1 MERFDLIPIL
11 KMAVKNIFILLLV
24 GFVFAGS
31 VFAYCKFFATPK
43 YSSTGSLL
51 VTNGAI
57 LTDFSTGERSTL
69 NNTDIVASMN
79 LVETVADIL
88 NTNGIYK
95 KLAENLDYEY
105 TYKDLMGRVSIS
117 RKSSESLFIKISFS
131 ASDADESIRLVN
143 EFLALAPEYINEYVP
158 NSEVAM
164 SKADSSTKVFP
175 QTFSFMVISAVAGM
189 GITLLIL
196 ILIYSS
202 NTVIKGEDDFAERF
216 DIEILGNIPDFER
229 SKASKYNSY
238 NYAYHYYGRGGY

>member
-1 MERFDLIPIL
+1 MERFDIIPIL

-24 GFVFAGS
+24 GVVFAGS

-43 YSSTGSLL
+43 YSSDGSLL

-57 LTDFSTGERSTL
+57 LTDLSTGERSTL
-69 NNTDIVASMN
+69 NNTDIVASIN

-95 KLAENLDYEY
+95 KLAENLDYQY
-105 TYKDLMGRVSIS
+105 TYKDLMNRVTIA
-117 RKSSESLFIKISFS
+117 RKSAESLFIKISFS
-131 ASDADESIRLVN
+131 ASDADESIHLVN
-143 EFLALAPEYINEYVP
+143 EFLELAPEYINEYVP
-158 NSEVAM
+158 NSEVAI
-164 SKADSSTKVFP
+164 SKADSSTKIFP

>member
-11 KMAVKNIFILLLV
+11 KMAVKNIFILLIV
-24 GFVFAGS
+24 GVVFAGS
-31 VFAYCKFFATPK
+31 VFAYCQYFATPK

-57 LTDFSTGERSTL
+57 LTDLSTGERSTL
-69 NNTDIVASMN
+69 NNTDIVASIN
-79 LVETVADIL
+79 LVETVSDIL

-95 KLAENLDYEY
+95 QLSEALDYEY
-105 TYKDLMGRVSIS
+105 TYKDLISMVNIS

-131 ASDADESIRLVN
+131 ASDADESIKLVN
-143 EFLALAPEYINEYVP
+143 TFLELAPKYINEYVP
-158 NSEVAM
+158 NSEVAT
-164 SKADSSTKVFP
+164 SPADASVKTFP
-175 QTFSFMVISAVAGM
+175 KTFSFMVIATVAGM

-196 ILIYSS
+196 ILIYSN
-202 NTVIKGEDDFAERF
+202 NTLIKGEDDFTERF